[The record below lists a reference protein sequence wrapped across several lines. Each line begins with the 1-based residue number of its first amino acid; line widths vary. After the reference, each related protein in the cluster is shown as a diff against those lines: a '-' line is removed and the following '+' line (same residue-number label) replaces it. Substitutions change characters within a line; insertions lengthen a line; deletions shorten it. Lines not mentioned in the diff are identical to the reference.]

1 VQLLTTRHDTQ
12 FDGIL
17 GLGFDTISVDGVP
30 PVWYTLLAQGQVAE
44 PVFAFWLNRDPSGIS
59 GGELVLGGVD
69 ESHYTGDFTYTPITK
84 EGYWQFLAHD
94 FLINGKSMGFC
105 PAGGCKAIADTGT
118 SVCTFFFL
126 PLPTARTHG
135 TRTQS
140 HARNTDGFFDW

>member
-1 VQLLTTRHDTQ
+1 VCAVAHDTTRHTQ

-30 PVWYTLLAQGQVAE
+30 PVWYTLLAQSQVAE

-126 PLPTARTHG
+126 PLPIARTAHAHAHAHNR
-135 TRTQS
+135 TRAQY
-140 HARNTDGFFDW
+140 